1 MNPRKAAACALIL
14 APLIGGCA
22 ALQPPRVES
31 PTLYL
36 LDAQLAAAVPRSQR
50 GLVLAVEAPR
60 ARPGFATPQMAYVR
74 QPPKLDYYAKN
85 RWVDTPSR
93 MLAPLLAQAL
103 AQSGSFHAVVQTPSL
118 VAADLRLDTELI
130 RLQQDFATEPS
141 RVQLTLRAQ
150 LIDVKTNKVLAAKE
164 FDEVE
169 PAPSDD
175 AYGGAVAANRA
186 LQRLLDQLSDFC
198 VAASGGR

>member
-1 MNPRKAAACALIL
+1 MSAIKIAAVSALLTIL
-14 APLIGGCA
+14 LAGCG
-22 ALQPPRVES
+22 LQPPRVET

-36 LDAQLAAAVPRSQR
+36 LDAHPAGAMPPPQR
-50 GLVLAVEAPR
+50 GPVLAVDPPR
-60 ARPGFATPQMAYVR
+60 AWPGFATPQMAYAR
-74 QPPKLDYYAKN
+74 QPHKLDYYAKN

-103 AQSGSFHAVVQTPSL
+103 AQSGGFRAVVQTPSS

-130 RLQQDFATEPS
+130 RLQQDFATQPS

-150 LIDVKTNKVLAAKE
+150 LIDVNANKILAAKE

-175 AYGGAVAANRA
+175 AYGGAIAANRA
-186 LQRLLDQLSDFC
+186 LQRLLGQLNDFC
-198 VAASGGR
+198 AAAAGGR

>member
-1 MNPRKAAACALIL
+1 MSAIRIAAISALVTIL
-14 APLIGGCA
+14 LAGCG
-22 ALQPPRVES
+22 LQPPRVES

-36 LDAQLAAAVPRSQR
+36 LDAQPAGAMPPPPRD
-50 GLVLAVEAPR
+50 LVLAVDPPR

-74 QPPKLDYYAKN
+74 QPHKLDYYAKN

-103 AQSGSFHAVVQTPSL
+103 AQGGGFRAVVQTPSS

-130 RLQQDFATEPS
+130 RLQQDFATQPS
-141 RVQLTLRAQ
+141 QARLTLRAQ
-150 LIDVKTNKVLAAKE
+150 LIDVNANKVLAAKE

-175 AYGGAVAANRA
+175 AYGGAIAANRA
-186 LQRLLDQLSDFC
+186 LQRLLGQLSDFC
-198 VAASGGR
+198 AATSGGR